1 MPSTASAVQA
11 DRADEPD
18 QLPLR
23 FFAIVGGMHS
33 APPER
38 ALWRELL
45 ALALGKAKTLSAP
58 DGRSVSA
65 SVAWAVGAAVYFRAN
80 SRGVVEGFSHDMLAA
95 DCRIDPR
102 TARSALKVLGFLR
115 IVAFKAGP
123 RRRQRGPRPRAL
135 HMNLGGLDWPAVRRR
150 AKLEQTEQAD
160 LLSRNSGHHA
170 RQLDGNSGHHARQ
183 SDGIGGHHARQLDGN
198 SGHHA
203 RLQRAN
209 PERAPDLAVAAVGT
223 PVGRESPA
231 PDHRAGQQQQ
241 QETKTKTSAT
251 TEPPASIG
259 DDERRGRRADG
270 LLAVIAVRSRD
281 LGEAFDERH
290 DRRLLEAGELDVDA
304 LQERADALTRQLK
317 ARAAGENLPDPAGP
331 PSDCTACGADLRR
344 TTFDVGQGCPRC
356 GSSDFATPAGLS
368 RRQPPPAD

>member
-170 RQLDGNSGHHARQ
+170 RQLDGNSGHHAR
-183 SDGIGGHHARQLDGN
+183 
-198 SGHHA
+198 
-203 RLQRAN
+203 LQRAN

-231 PDHRAGQQQQ
+231 PDHRTEQQQQQQQQQ
-241 QETKTKTSAT
+241 QETKTKKSAT

-259 DDERRGRRADG
+259 DDERRGRRVDG

>member
-259 DDERRGRRADG
+259 DDERRGRRVDG

>member
-170 RQLDGNSGHHARQ
+170 RQLDGNSGRGARQ

-259 DDERRGRRADG
+259 DDERRGRRVDG